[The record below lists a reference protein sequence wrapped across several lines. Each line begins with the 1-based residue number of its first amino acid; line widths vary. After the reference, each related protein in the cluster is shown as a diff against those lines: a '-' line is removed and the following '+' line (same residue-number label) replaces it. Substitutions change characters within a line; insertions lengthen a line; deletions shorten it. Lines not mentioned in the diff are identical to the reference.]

1 MLPSTERSDC
11 LCAHN
16 AHLSVR
22 RLGEYIYGLYC
33 SLFIIFNKF
42 HWGKRKAGKFF
53 PLGLCSFLC
62 STNLARDRESCFTRL
77 TGCHANALVSLSLSG
92 WSPVAVENLSLTLD
106 LGLGLT
112 RCYLTVLSEISVDQM
127 RQKNCETWRSIPRYV
142 HKYVEELY
150 SFAPG
155 WDCFNNFDV
164 ITSQQSVLSLCLES
178 LKWTIFL
185 VFSFFS
191 VLRFSLSRIARQAF
205 VICVH
210 LNELQYFIFKR
221 RSQRCLE
228 AFEEV
233 FSLVFSARHSGMTTL
248 KLNFPAICRL
258 WNSNRHKRS
267 APTHHASVPVPNP
280 SGLDPAVA
288 AGNRATEQV
297 NCQIASHLRWDR
309 RKELCTFL
317 IHLF

>member
-22 RLGEYIYGLYC
+22 RLGENIYGLYC

-42 HWGKRKAGKFF
+42 HWGKQAS
-53 PLGLCSFLC
+53 SFLW
-62 STNLARDRESCFTRL
+62 AYAPQTRPG
-77 TGCHANALVSLSLSG
+77 TGKAVSHGSQVAMQMHLSLSLSG

-164 ITSQQSVLSLCLES
+164 ITSQQSVLSLCLGS

-185 VFSFFS
+185 VFVFS

-233 FSLVFSARHSGMTTL
+233 FFTRFLG
-248 KLNFPAICRL
+248 PALRYD
-258 WNSNRHKRS
+258 
-267 APTHHASVPVPNP
+267 
-280 SGLDPAVA
+280 DPK
-288 AGNRATEQV
+288 T
-297 NCQIASHLRWDR
+297 
-309 RKELCTFL
+309 
-317 IHLF
+317 

>member
-1 MLPSTERSDC
+1 MQM
-11 LCAHN
+11 
-16 AHLSVR
+16 HL
-22 RLGEYIYGLYC
+22 
-33 SLFIIFNKF
+33 
-42 HWGKRKAGKFF
+42 
-53 PLGLCSFLC
+53 
-62 STNLARDRESCFTRL
+62 
-77 TGCHANALVSLSLSG
+77 SLSLSG
-92 WSPVAVENLSLTLD
+92 WSPVAVQNLSLTLD

-164 ITSQQSVLSLCLES
+164 ITSQQSVLSFCLES

-185 VFSFFS
+185 VFSYFS

-233 FSLVFSARHSGMTTL
+233 FSLVSSARHSGMTTL

-258 WNSNRHKRS
+258 WNSNRHKRGL
-267 APTHHASVPVPNP
+267 PTHCPCTKPVWPWSCCCSWQP
-280 SGLDPAVA
+280 S
-288 AGNRATEQV
+288 NRAGKLP
-297 NCQIASHLRWDR
+297 NCFTPSLGQAERTVHVFNSFVLKLNQPKCEMLHLQLQHAPAAAAVPFAPLLTMARQEVVIAQLITHKR
-309 RKELCTFL
+309 RLQAELDYCG
-317 IHLF
+317 

>member
-1 MLPSTERSDC
+1 MLPSTQRSDC

-22 RLGEYIYGLYC
+22 RLGENIYGLYC

-53 PLGLCSFLC
+53 PLGLYALFY
-62 STNLARDRESCFTRL
+62 APQTRL
-77 TGCHANALVSLSLSG
+77 AVSHGSRLAMQMHLSRAL
-92 WSPVAVENLSLTLD
+92 WSPVAVSPEWYENLSLTLD

-150 SFAPG
+150 SFAPA

-178 LKWTIFL
+178 FKWTIFFGFRYS
-185 VFSFFS
+185 FSFF
-191 VLRFSLSRIARQAF
+191 RFF
-205 VICVH
+205 VFLFHELPGKH
-210 LNELQYFIFKR
+210 LWFVFI
-221 RSQRCLE
+221 
-228 AFEEV
+228 
-233 FSLVFSARHSGMTTL
+233 
-248 KLNFPAICRL
+248 
-258 WNSNRHKRS
+258 
-267 APTHHASVPVPNP
+267 
-280 SGLDPAVA
+280 
-288 AGNRATEQV
+288 
-297 NCQIASHLRWDR
+297 
-309 RKELCTFL
+309 
-317 IHLF
+317 